1 MPGRHSPSR
10 TAPTGQGESGT
21 GQENKREEDSTVA
34 SPPALGPTLRPCLVH
49 PCGRVAV
56 QFQHGGRDTRA
67 VAPWRRGC
75 SGILYRHPGGRRQ
88 PGGSDV
94 ARGVKQAESTHQG
107 RTVAPINAVVTGEW
121 SMGVGRTNP
130 PCSRSVCTRSVV
142 HPIVLRTNLCVLNAY
157 FSCRGST
164 L

>member
-34 SPPALGPTLRPCLVH
+34 SPPALGPALRTCLAH
-49 PCGRVAV
+49 SCRPAMV
-56 QFQHGGRDTRA
+56 QCQHVGRDLRA
-67 VAPWRRGC
+67 VAPWRRAC
-75 SGILYRHPGGRRQ
+75 SGMLCRRPGGRR
-88 PGGSDV
+88 PASGADT